1 MIFVDKD
8 KIAQA
13 RPVEKLFEKLLTQN
27 MLNILADEACSEKTF
42 ENLLTALRI
51 YISRNDCDV
60 RLYVMSDPS
69 TDDKV
74 LEMSYSMDLDD
85 YVEVLDGAGE
95 GELLTYIMSCSMM
108 ITDDKDSDLIT
119 LAKKFYLPRVLTEE
133 GATLLFDQ
141 GILRISQDP
150 VDICSA
156 FMLVKDKKHRDEM
169 SGHRRLA

>member
-1 MIFVDKD
+1 MDKE
-8 KIAQA
+8 KILSA

-27 MLNILADEACSEKTF
+27 MLNILVDEACSEGTF
-42 ENLLTALRI
+42 ENLLTALRL

-60 RLYVMSDPS
+60 RLFVMSDPK

-85 YVEVLDGAGE
+85 YVEILDGVTDGE
-95 GELLTYIMSCSMM
+95 MLTYIMSCSMM

-119 LAKKFYLPRVLTEE
+119 LAKKFYLPRVLTME
-133 GATLLFDQ
+133 GASLLFDQ
-141 GILRISQDP
+141 GVLRISQDP